1 MRAKSSSTMSGDSP
15 ILLPGCTSAPD
26 RLLSEIARNLH
37 PYLETR
43 RVVIET
49 VDHLGNS
56 RVFPVVLIG
65 IDERS
70 AFTIRDQML
79 VVYPLRSIVC
89 GYRVDDA
96 AEVVELRYLR
106 RRYDA

>member
-1 MRAKSSSTMSGDSP
+1 M
-15 ILLPGCTSAPD
+15 
-26 RLLSEIARNLH
+26 
-37 PYLETR
+37 
-43 RVVIET
+43 IET
-49 VDHLGNS
+49 VDHLGNI
-56 RVFPVVLIG
+56 RVFAVVLIG
-65 IDERS
+65 IDARS

-89 GYRVDDA
+89 GYGVDDA

>member
-1 MRAKSSSTMSGDSP
+1 MSGDSP
-15 ILLPGCTSAPD
+15 ILLSGCKSSPNQ
-26 RLLSEIARNLH
+26 LLSEVARKGH
-37 PYLETR
+37 PSLEGR

-49 VDHLGNS
+49 VDHLGNI
-56 RVFPVVLIG
+56 RVFAVVLIG
-65 IDERS
+65 IDARS

-89 GYRVDDA
+89 GYGVDDA

>member
-1 MRAKSSSTMSGDSP
+1 M
-15 ILLPGCTSAPD
+15 
-26 RLLSEIARNLH
+26 
-37 PYLETR
+37 
-43 RVVIET
+43 IET
-49 VDHLGNS
+49 VDHLGNI
-56 RVFPVVLIG
+56 RVFAVVLIG

-89 GYRVDDA
+89 GYGVDDA